1 MVLKNIHVWFFENHT
16 CVVKKPYIEV
26 LVYGL
31 CTASTLIPGIKVKVE
46 VSKIVTTTG
55 IKNSRNGL
63 GNIKTQG
70 FPFTGIKFVVVRI
83 SEIVTTTGN
92 KNST

>member
-1 MVLKNIHVWFFENHT
+1 MASGAQPRVLPTHPQTHAH
-16 CVVKKPYIEV
+16 
-26 LVYGL
+26 
-31 CTASTLIPGIKVKVE
+31 TASTLIPGIKVKVE

-83 SEIVTTTGN
+83 SEIVTTTGI